1 MIADTGNVFA
11 ALAMTAAAGLSTG
24 LGSLSVFFS
33 RRTDKRFLSVSLG
46 FSAGVMIYISFVE
59 ILFKGRTALVEALGI
74 REGAWAAAAGF
85 FGGILLIA
93 LIDGLIPES
102 RNPHERSPLAGL
114 FGRSPGGRPLERL
127 GGEAEARLLR
137 TGLLTALAVT
147 IHNFP
152 EGLATF
158 FIALKDPAMGIPVMV
173 AVALHNIPEGIAVAT
188 PVFLACGSRIKAAT
202 WAFLSGM
209 AEPVGAM
216 AGFLLLRPFMN
227 EAVLGVLF
235 AAVAGIMVFISLD
248 QLLPTAEKFGKHHL
262 AVYGLVGGM
271 GVMALSLILLG

>member
-1 MIADTGNVFA
+1 MIVDAGNIVP
-11 ALAMTAAAGLSTG
+11 ALVMTAAAGLCTG
-24 LGSLSVFFS
+24 LGSLSVFFG

-59 ILFKGRTALVEALGI
+59 ILGKGRIALVEALGI
-74 REGAWAAAAGF
+74 REGSWAAAAGF
-85 FGGILLIA
+85 FGGIALIA
-93 LIDGLIPES
+93 VIDGLIPES
-102 RNPHERSPLAGL
+102 RNPHERVPLADL
-114 FGRSPGGRPLERL
+114 FGRNSGGMPRERT
-127 GGEAEARLLR
+127 GNEAKARLLR

-152 EGLATF
+152 EGMATF
-158 FIALKDPAMGIPVMV
+158 FIALKDPALGIPVMV
-173 AVALHNIPEGIAVAT
+173 AVALHNIPEGIAVAA
-188 PVFLACGSRIKAAT
+188 PVFLATGKRSKAAV
-202 WAFLSGM
+202 WAFLSGT
-209 AEPVGAM
+209 AEPVGAI

-248 QLLPTAEKFGKHHL
+248 QLLPTAEKFGEHHL

-271 GVMALSLILLG
+271 AVMALSLILLS